1 MKALFA
7 LILCVFSSFVLSAE
21 LSPYRQTLP
30 IPDQAQEYSL
40 TINGKHYGYADLTK
54 FPLYQSNFSTIW
66 RASGNFIGPKLSDLL
81 HDAGLADFQQLYL
94 VASDDYA
101 VIMNADAVELQTAML
116 AIALDGKAFEI
127 NDKGPYW
134 LVWPDREEM
143 LKLGMNEGDLW
154 VWSLHQIVK
163 VK

>member
-1 MKALFA
+1 MKTFFA
-7 LILCVFSSFVLSAE
+7 MLLCVFSSFVLSAE

-30 IPDQAQEYSL
+30 IPDQPQEYSL
-40 TINGKHYGYADLTK
+40 TINGKHYGYADLVN
-54 FPLYQSNFSTIW
+54 FPLYQANFSTIW
-66 RASGNFIGPKLSDLL
+66 RASGDFVGPKLTDLL
-81 HDAGLADFQQLYL
+81 KDAGLADFQQLYL

-101 VIMNADAVELQTAML
+101 VIMNANAAELQTAML
-116 AIALDGKAFEI
+116 AIALDEKPFEI
-127 NDKGPYW
+127 NDKGPFW
-134 LVWPDREEM
+134 LVWPGREDR